1 MEVRQRSRLSHF
13 IVIFFVIMAR
23 DQTSQIQQA
32 ANVIAAQGQI
42 VVE

>member
-1 MEVRQRSRLSHF
+1 MEVRQPSRLSHF
-13 IVIFFVIMAR
+13 IVNFFVIMAR